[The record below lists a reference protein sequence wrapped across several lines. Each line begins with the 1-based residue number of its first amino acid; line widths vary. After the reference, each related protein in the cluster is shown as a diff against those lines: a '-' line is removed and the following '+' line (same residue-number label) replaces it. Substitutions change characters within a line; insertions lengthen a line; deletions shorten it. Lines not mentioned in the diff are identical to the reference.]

1 MNMTYRIAL
10 AALVLI
16 VDLAIFFFPLTAV
29 FLAYVLI
36 FNPLWFRDFLGG
48 MEQPGQG

>member
-1 MNMTYRIAL
+1 MTMTYRIAL
-10 AALVLI
+10 AALVLL
-16 VDLAIFFFPLTAV
+16 VDLTIFFFPLTAV

-36 FNPLWFRDFLGG
+36 FNPQWFRDFLGR